1 MKIELTDNF
10 KKITP
15 DEGMVLTSF
24 KEGDDIINYT
34 SARLMYCPVNL
45 ELNDLREITEEENSK
60 YMDEQFKAVEAM
72 NKLK

>member
-15 DEGMVLTSF
+15 DEGMVLTSY

-34 SARLMYCPVNL
+34 SARLMYCPLNL
-45 ELNDLREITEEENSK
+45 EISDLREITEEEDSK

>member
-1 MKIELTDNF
+1 MKIETNDKF

-34 SARLMYCPVNL
+34 SARLMYCPLNL
-45 ELNDLREITEEENSK
+45 ELNDLREITEEEDSK